1 MTTKSLSLTIHS
13 LSFSPLSTQVATT
26 LTVLFSTF
34 GSAFLIVATSSIA
47 TAKDEPRITESVP
60 PPPPIAPQNQ
70 LVKHK
75 HSRILPI
82 DTNPPTYSKND
93 LQREYTFSAPDE
105 SAVEEADSNIN
116 FNKGYRVEVFGDTE
130 ELLVQVRDI
139 EPKAF
144 QKGNVI
150 QVGIFSDRNNAED
163 LVRKLARKGF
173 WSRIISN

>member
-1 MTTKSLSLTIHS
+1 MTTKSLPLTIQS
-13 LSFSPLSTQVATT
+13 LSFSSLSTHISIT

-34 GSAFLIVATSSIA
+34 GSALLIVANSSVA
-47 TAKDEPRITESVP
+47 TAKDAPKITESVP

-75 HSRILPI
+75 YSRILPI

-93 LQREYTFSAPDE
+93 RQREYTFSAPDA
-105 SAVEEADSNIN
+105 SAVEETESNIN

-130 ELLVQVRDI
+130 ELLFQVRDI

-150 QVGIFSDRNNAED
+150 QVGIFSDRDNAEN
-163 LVRKLARKGF
+163 LVRKLARKGL